1 MGTSKGYIPPK
12 TVHWTEAKRAVTSYI
27 RNGSSEMKGNAVSK
41 FANAMKHDMVAGNSF
56 VSASSNVIAFVNAVS
71 RSGLQ
76 QALKEYGRQDLI
88 GRSFSE
94 VCDELIH
101 EFTSFGSTTEDYI
114 AAQSITLAM
123 KELQI
128 DDFANIDTSQFLKEM
143 LIQYIKNSFEF
154 RYEESIRAK
163 KTPEETNKI
172 LKEMGKYISS
182 ELHEK
187 LTIQELKS
195 VNFNDL
201 KSNQLVEKALIDAYE
216 ILVMFYGEV

>member
-1 MGTSKGYIPPK
+1 MGTSKGYILPK

-27 RNGSSEMKGNAVSK
+27 RNGSSETKGNAASK
-41 FANAMKHDMVAGNSF
+41 FANAMKHDMIAGNSF

-101 EFTSFGSTTEDYI
+101 EFTNFGSTTEDYI

-143 LIQYIKNSFEF
+143 LIQYIKSSFEF

-172 LKEMGKYISS
+172 LKEMGKYISG

-201 KSNQLVEKALIDAYE
+201 KSNQLVEKSLIDAYE